1 MILQNLNNLYEPLGR
16 YIPSKVAYSHP
27 NIAYLSSYLC
37 LRKFWQCR
45 NSTFGTIQRDLHEPI
60 RLKLNIYIF
69 WPSKFWPT
77 PKQLA
82 KNTEKC
88 AIDSFFK
95 TEYDPAK
102 LDNFHEQF
110 GHNRIG
116 GLWLSATVAIR
127 YEPRWHLPKVGEST
141 QQITHN

>member
-1 MILQNLNNLYEPLGR
+1 L
-16 YIPSKVAYSHP
+16 
-27 NIAYLSSYLC
+27 
-37 LRKFWQCR
+37 
-45 NSTFGTIQRDLHEPI
+45 T
-60 RLKLNIYIF
+60 
-69 WPSKFWPT
+69 T

-116 GLWLSATVAIR
+116 GLWLSATVERLRIISPFLVRFVSSETMPAT
-127 YEPRWHLPKVGEST
+127 LCNKLSSGN
-141 QQITHN
+141 ITNSHWCSPTDH